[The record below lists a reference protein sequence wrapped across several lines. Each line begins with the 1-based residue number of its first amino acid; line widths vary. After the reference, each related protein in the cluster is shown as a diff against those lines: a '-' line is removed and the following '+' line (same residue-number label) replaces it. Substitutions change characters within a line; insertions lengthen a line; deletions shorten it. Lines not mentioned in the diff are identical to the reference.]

1 MKRRHASHVPIL
13 NISSVHVFRRRVLA
27 VGLQGM
33 GGKGGEMVGAEFD
46 GHIGKQ
52 LESNAALLVRSGFR
66 RKENILLLF
75 DFDPF

>member
-1 MKRRHASHVPIL
+1 M
-13 NISSVHVFRRRVLA
+13 LA